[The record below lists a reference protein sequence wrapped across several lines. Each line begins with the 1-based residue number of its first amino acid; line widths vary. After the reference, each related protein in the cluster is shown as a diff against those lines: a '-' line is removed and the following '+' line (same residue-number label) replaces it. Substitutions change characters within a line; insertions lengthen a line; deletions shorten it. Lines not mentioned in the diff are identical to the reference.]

1 MAGSVGMII
10 VNVVVIGI
18 TVVVMYNLIAYA
30 ERKTRVNVDIAR
42 DFGGK

>member
-1 MAGSVGMII
+1 MLILFANIAA
-10 VNVVVIGI
+10 IGI
-18 TVVVMYNLIAYA
+18 TIAVMYGFITYA